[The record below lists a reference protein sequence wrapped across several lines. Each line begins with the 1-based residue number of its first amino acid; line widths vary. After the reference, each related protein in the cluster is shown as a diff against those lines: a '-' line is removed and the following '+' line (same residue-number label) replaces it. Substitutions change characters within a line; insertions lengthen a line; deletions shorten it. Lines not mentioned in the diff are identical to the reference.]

1 MKNFITF
8 ADTDNHTRY
17 SELFLPAAASGKGVM
32 MTYHSGKGVMMTYH
46 SGKGVMMTYPHG
58 EVDGGKHGAEVYGG
72 ERKTTHGEQVFQ
84 VIAGTPQEG
93 EATTQNGRKVT
104 AEANTL

>member
-17 SELFLPAAASGKGVM
+17 SELFLPAAASGKGA
-32 MTYHSGKGVMMTYH
+32 TMTYH

-93 EATTQNGRKVT
+93 EATTENGRKVT
-104 AEANTL
+104 TAASTL